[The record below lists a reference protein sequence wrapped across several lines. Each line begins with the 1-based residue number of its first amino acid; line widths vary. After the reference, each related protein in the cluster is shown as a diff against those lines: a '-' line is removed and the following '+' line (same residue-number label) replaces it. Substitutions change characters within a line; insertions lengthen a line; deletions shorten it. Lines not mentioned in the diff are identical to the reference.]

1 MQQNPPLCLGAAY
14 RLPSSCPTRQPAS
27 LLTSTSH
34 NHQQHT
40 QPSATPFNKHNSSN
54 RNQLGLSKA
63 SNTDLQVGMEAG
75 SAPPQWL
82 PKGLKKSNSNASAAS
97 TKSYSSVR
105 AIGAFPPGSLRLVNH
120 TQDGDAD
127 VPEEIKEDEE
137 DGPPRLEP
145 PVEGDDAQPQNGSR
159 ESISS
164 TSSNGRRLSHAL
176 GGGDVVLI
184 LDLPEVYMVGYDS
197 VSFTVKDFVGVRD
210 IPPGPHFFWVAH
222 PGGLSTRC
230 GVWINTAADVDTVHV
245 IQWDRFH
252 EVLAEASR
260 AEARI
265 QRQNLGDVYDKLL
278 PYADPA
284 AATQTTGVDN
294 TVSPSENL
302 RMWQQLTG
310 SISEGVLGRIV
321 GQRQWIVNTSDR
333 VQGSLKMSA
342 EVELDRRIS
351 ASLLPTNEL
360 NFTLSQ
366 LNRTFTTSH
375 HGAQRTLEARDST
388 LYLESLLQSNDGL
401 EPGDLVGEVQF
412 AYITGMLLG
421 NEACIQQWWHA
432 VLKIVLRAYT
442 LPIRNPPLAA
452 AFTRALTAHLR
463 HSISWVDNSILDY
476 SESQTRD
483 LRLALTIYKSRLDE
497 TLETHTAPEHLDV
510 GTAFAGLEAVA
521 AELDWELRGGYLRKG
536 IVVMEDGEQVEME
549 LGDLEEEDERG
560 EFAPAIVELD
570 EDGRQRD
577 LVSWP

>member
-1 MQQNPPLCLGAAY
+1 
-14 RLPSSCPTRQPAS
+14 
-27 LLTSTSH
+27 
-34 NHQQHT
+34 
-40 QPSATPFNKHNSSN
+40 
-54 RNQLGLSKA
+54 
-63 SNTDLQVGMEAG
+63 MEAR
-75 SAPPQWL
+75 SPPPQWL
-82 PKGLKKSNSNASAAS
+82 PKGVKKSNSNASAGS

-105 AIGAFPPGSLRLVNH
+105 AIGAYPPGSLRLTNH
-120 TQDGDAD
+120 SQDSDTD

-137 DGPPRLEP
+137 DGPPPLDP
-145 PVEGDDAQPQNGSR
+145 PMERAGPQPRKGSKA
-159 ESISS
+159 SISS
-164 TSSNGRRLSHAL
+164 TWSNGRRLSHSV

-197 VSFTVKDFVGVRD
+197 VSFTVKDFLGVRD

-230 GVWINTAADVDTVHV
+230 GAWITTTAETDVVHV

-265 QRQNLGDVYDKLL
+265 QRENLGGIYERLL
-278 PYADPA
+278 PCADPA
-284 AATQTTGVDN
+284 VAAGGQ
-294 TVSPSENL
+294 SSELHSENL
-302 RMWQQLTG
+302 QMWQQLTG
-310 SISEGVLGRIV
+310 SISEGVLNRVV
-321 GQRQWIVNTSDR
+321 GQNADNWIVHTGDR
-333 VQGSLKMSA
+333 VKGSLRMSA

-351 ASLLPTNEL
+351 TSLLPAHEL

-388 LYLESLLQSNDGL
+388 LYLDSLLESKEGL
-401 EPGDLVGEVQF
+401 EASDLVGEFQF
-412 AYITGMLLG
+412 AYIVGMLLG
-421 NEACIQQWWHA
+421 NEACIQQWWHT
-432 VLKIVLRAYT
+432 VLKIILRAST
-442 LPIRNPPLAA
+442 LPVHNPGLAA

-463 HSISWVDNSILDY
+463 HSISWVDNSILEY

-497 TLETHTAPEHLDV
+497 TLDTHTAAEHLDV

-521 AELDWELRGGYLRKG
+521 TELDWELRGEYLRKG
-536 IVVMEDGEQVEME
+536 MVTMEDGEQLEME
-549 LGDLEEEDERG
+549 LMDLEEEDERG

-570 EDGRQRD
+570 EEGRQRD